1 MALLP
6 RVGSYLLSWSVATI
20 LVLSSL
26 LGPDSGATA
35 TPHSSASLG
44 Q

>member
-1 MALLP
+1 MASLP
-6 RVGSYLLSWSVATI
+6 RVGSYLLSRSVAAI
-20 LVLSSL
+20 LVLSSV

-35 TPHSSASLG
+35 TPNSSASLG